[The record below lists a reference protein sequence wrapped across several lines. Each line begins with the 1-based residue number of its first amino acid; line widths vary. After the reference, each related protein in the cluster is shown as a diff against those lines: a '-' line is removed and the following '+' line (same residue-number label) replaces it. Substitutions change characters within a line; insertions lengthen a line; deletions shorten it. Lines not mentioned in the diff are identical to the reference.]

1 MSGSCNNAAEPL
13 FLFACCLRELFLAG
27 CEIYAFVDHLVDLS
41 SDLKAGMSYGE
52 LTVPTIGVYSD
63 YGKPIREYKA
73 KEGKLNKRTIMLW
86 MGDARN
92 NHLPSEEKIFKDL
105 CGRVK
110 KYYWLNSEAKSKW
123 DSGDSV
129 IGSYASYVSELA
141 EVTNT
146 ASLIKF
152 LCELQN

>member
-1 MSGSCNNAAEPL
+1 
-13 FLFACCLRELFLAG
+13 
-27 CEIYAFVDHLVDLS
+27 
-41 SDLKAGMSYGE
+41 MSYGE
-52 LTVPTIGVYSD
+52 LTEVLRKVPTIGVYSD
-63 YGKPIREYKA
+63 YSKA
-73 KEGKLNKRTIMLW
+73 KQGQLNKRIIMLW

-105 CGRVK
+105 CQRVK
-110 KYYWLNSEAKSKW
+110 KCYWLNPEAKSKW
-123 DSGDSV
+123 NTGDSV
-129 IGSYASYVSELA
+129 IGRYTPYVSKLA